1 MSKIDEARDILNQLG
16 LPSAQQT
23 EIAALTLLVLAQLA
37 EDAEWPTAKTAS
49 LRIHDI
55 LIEIK
60 ARFGRAYAENTRET
74 VRRQVL
80 HQFEQAGLVIRNPD
94 DPTLATNSPR
104 THYALS
110 ELALDVLRKYQ
121 TTEWTAALNT
131 FRTTQGALVEAYLK
145 RRQQERIPL
154 VYQGQEYHLSPGRH
168 NMLQV
173 AVIEE
178 FGPRFAPGAR
188 LIYLGDTEQKNLVLD
203 EPAFDSLNMTLP
215 PHDKLPDI
223 VLYDELRQWVF
234 LIEAVSSH
242 GPVSPKRFVE
252 LEIAFKTCTAGR
264 IYVSAF
270 PDFATFKRFAGEIA
284 WETEVWIS
292 EIPDHLIHFNGDKF
306 LGPR

>member
-16 LPSAQQT
+16 LPLAQQT
-23 EIAALTLLVLAQLA
+23 EIAALTLLVLAQLT
-37 EDAEWPTAKTAS
+37 EDAEWPTAKTTS

-60 ARFGRAYAENTRET
+60 ARFGRTYAENTRET
-74 VRRQVL
+74 VRRHVL
-80 HQFEQAGLVIRNPD
+80 HQLEQAGLVIRNPD

-121 TTEWTAALNT
+121 TAEWNT
-131 FRTTQGALVEAYLK
+131 TLHRFRETQASLLETYLK
-145 RRQQERIPL
+145 RRQQDRIPL

-168 NMLQV
+168 NALQV

-188 LIYLGDTEQKNLVLD
+188 LIYLGDTEKKNLVLD
-203 EPAFDSLNMTLP
+203 ESAFNALNVTLTS
-215 PHDKLPDI
+215 HDKLPDI
-223 VLYDELRQWVF
+223 VLYDEVRQWVF
-234 LIEAVSSH
+234 LVEAVSSH

-252 LEIAFKTCTAGR
+252 LEQFFNSSTAGR

-270 PDFATFKRFAGEIA
+270 PDFSTFKRFASEIA